1 MNSGPIGMGS
11 RAEETL
17 SSKVLAE
24 LRTVGGEELVGELMA
39 VFAEHAPERLRLA
52 EQSFAAGDLEATA
65 AALHSLRSAS
75 GTVGARRLTALAG
88 RLERAARGDG
98 GDELA
103 AGLPLLQLEVEQVL
117 RAAQRLGAR
126 GLGS

>member
-1 MNSGPIGMGS
+1 MISGPIDTGS

-17 SSKVLAE
+17 SSEVLAE
-24 LRTVGGEELVGELMA
+24 LRTVGGDQLVCELMA
-39 VFAEHAPERLRLA
+39 VFAERAPERLRLA

-98 GDELA
+98 ADQLA
-103 AGLPLLQLEVEQVL
+103 AGLSRLPHEVEQVL
-117 RAAQRLGAR
+117 RAVRRLG